1 MDVLIVGAGAMG
13 TWFGSAIDAD
23 VTFADLDH
31 DAATAAAAATGGS
44 ATVLEDGT
52 GAGVDGTPDADEAT
66 DTTDTT
72 NAAGATDAYDAV
84 CLAVP
89 MTHITEAIA
98 AHASRAERAVVD
110 VSGVMAAPI
119 EAMQRHAPDCER
131 VSLHPLFAPAR
142 APGSIAVVR
151 DADGP
156 ATTALLDALAAR
168 GNELVETTARE
179 HDDAMETV
187 QAMTHATVLS
197 FALAA
202 ESVPDGFETPIYE
215 QLRTLAEHVT
225 AGTPRVYADIQ
236 ATFEGAEQVAAAA
249 GAIADADATELE
261 SLYRDATAQWHEDA
275 TGPSDGQPVAD
286 SKAEE
291 TDR

>member
-31 DAATAAAAATGGS
+31 DAAVAAAAATGGS

-52 GAGVDGTPDADEAT
+52 DTAVEGTHNADDADAGDEK
-66 DTTDTT
+66 DTGND
-72 NAAGATDAYDAV
+72 DAYDAV

-89 MTHITEAIA
+89 MTHTTEAIA

-110 VSGVMAAPI
+110 VSGVMATPI

-168 GNELVETTARE
+168 GNELVETTASE

-249 GAIADADATELE
+249 DAIADADATELE
-261 SLYRDATAQWHEDA
+261 SLYRDAAAQWHED
-275 TGPSDGQPVAD
+275 TTESSDGQPVAD